1 MIPQS
6 IFTAILRHITLAGL
20 ASVVLWTAPLAH
32 AQELMSADEM
42 TPEEIEAQEKRKR
55 DMLLTGQS
63 LGAEM
68 IPLARLPEYR
78 GLMREIVIELSDYAR
93 ARDPSF
99 ALVVRP
105 GFELLRWDK
114 REFFLDEAKRGPGMI
129 IAEDAIT
136 PMGLPMSRFM
146 QAIDGIALSNQF
158 CGNGRPLPELQRF
171 QAMGVAMMSVEHCTS
186 DAAAVRALEQS
197 QAALMISHADTDRT
211 DLFERVPV
219 RLPFGENPDNI
230 ETLDDAHNMLIAT
243 ASRPY
248 GSRNDWLMAL
258 SNNNYDVIVADAFY
272 NGKEALTK
280 DEVHSLKF
288 KKLGARRMVLA
299 WLDVGYAAED
309 RFYWEPDWRA
319 TSPSWIVSRQR
330 DRVGVYA
337 IEYWHPRWKSILG
350 RYFQGIMDLGFD
362 GVMLNGTDAYLRF
375 EETTAL
381 STL

>member
-1 MIPQS
+1 MSPID
-6 IFTAILRHITLAGL
+6 IFTDTFRRAAWAGFAL
-20 ASVVLWTAPLAH
+20 GVLLTAPLAT
-32 AQELMSADEM
+32 AQELRPAEDL
-42 TPEEIEAQEKRKR
+42 TPQEIEEQERRKR

-78 GLMREIVIELSDYAR
+78 DLMREIVIELSDYAR
-93 ARDPSF
+93 NRDPSF
-99 ALVVRP
+99 AMVIRP

-114 REFFLDEAKRGPGMI
+114 REFFLAEAKRGPGMMI
-129 IAEDAIT
+129 SEDAIT
-136 PMGLPMSRFM
+136 PMGLPMQRFI

-158 CGNGRPLPELQRF
+158 CGNGRPIPELQRF

-219 RLPFGENPDNI
+219 RRPFGENPNNV
-230 ETLDDAHNMLIAT
+230 EGLDDARNMLVAT

-248 GSRNDWLMAL
+248 GSRMDWLMGVGA
-258 SNNNYDVIVADAFY
+258 NNYDIVVVDAFY
-272 NGKEALTK
+272 NGKEALTE
-280 DEVHSLKF
+280 DEVHGLKF
-288 KKLGARRMVLA
+288 KQLGARRMVLA

-309 RFYWEPDWRA
+309 RFYWEPEWA
-319 TSPSWIVSRQR
+319 PMSPSWIVSRNP
-330 DRVGVYA
+330 DRVGTYA

-362 GVMLNGTDAYLRF
+362 GVLLNGTDAYLRF

>member
-1 MIPQS
+1 MTPLHTIKRLT
-6 IFTAILRHITLAGL
+6 IVGL
-20 ASVVLWTAPLAH
+20 ATALIMASSIVA
-32 AQELMSADEM
+32 AQDMVPVADLS
-42 TPEEIEAQEKRKR
+42 PEEIAAQEKRKR

-78 GLMREIVIELSDYAR
+78 ALMREIVIELSDYAR
-93 ARDPSF
+93 NRDPSF
-99 ALVVRP
+99 AFVARP

-114 REFFLDEAKRGPGMI
+114 REFFLAEAKRGPGMMI
-129 IAEDAIT
+129 SEDAIT
-136 PMGLPMSRFM
+136 PMGLPMRRFM

-158 CGNGRPLPELQRF
+158 CSEGRSLPELQRF
-171 QAMGVAMMSVEHCTS
+171 QTMGVAMMSVEHCAS
-186 DAAAVRALEQS
+186 DTAAIQALERSQS
-197 QAALMISHADTDRT
+197 ALMISHADTDRT
-211 DLFERVPV
+211 DMFERVPV
-219 RLPFGENPDNI
+219 RRPFGENPDNV
-230 ETLDDAHNMLIAT
+230 ETLDDGRNMLIAT

-248 GSRNDWLMAL
+248 GSRADWLMAVGG
-258 SNNNYDVIVADAFY
+258 NNYDVVVVDAFY

-280 DEVHSLKF
+280 DEVHGLKF

-299 WLDVGYAAED
+299 WLDVGYASED
-309 RFYWEPDWRA
+309 RFYWEAEWMP
-319 TSPSWIVSRQR
+319 TSPSWIVSRQP

-362 GVMLNGTDAYLRF
+362 GVLLNGTDAYLRF
-375 EETTAL
+375 EESTAL

>member
-1 MIPQS
+1 MRPLARWI
-6 IFTAILRHITLAGL
+6 AATLATVIL
-20 ASVVLWTAPLAH
+20 SVSQPSL
-32 AQELMSADEM
+32 AQEMRQAGDM
-42 TPEEIEAQEKRKR
+42 TPEEIEEQEKRKR

-78 GLMREIVIELSDYAR
+78 ALMREIVIELSDYAR

-99 ALVVRP
+99 ALAIRP

-114 REFFLDEAKRGPGMI
+114 REFFLAEAKRGPGMI
-129 IAEDAIT
+129 ISEDAIT
-136 PMGLPMSRFM
+136 PMGLPMRRFM

-158 CGNGRPLPELQRF
+158 CGEGRSLPELQRF
-171 QAMGVAMMSVEHCTS
+171 QAMGVAMMSVEHCS
-186 DAAAVRALEQS
+186 NDAAALRALEQS

-211 DLFERVPV
+211 DLFDRVPV
-219 RLPFGENPDNI
+219 RRPFGENPDNT
-230 ETLDDAHNMLIAT
+230 ETLEDARNMLVAT
-243 ASRPY
+243 ESRPY
-248 GSRNDWLMAL
+248 GSRADWLMAVGG
-258 SNNNYDVIVADAFY
+258 NNYDIVVVDAFY
-272 NGKEALTK
+272 NGKESLTK

-299 WLDVGYAAED
+299 WLDVGYASED
-309 RFYWEPDWRA
+309 RFYWEPEWA
-319 TSPSWIVSRQR
+319 PTSPSWIVSRQR
-330 DRVGVYA
+330 DRVGTYA
-337 IEYWHPRWKSILG
+337 IEYWHPRWKSIIG

-362 GVMLNGTDAYLRF
+362 GVLLNGTDAYLRF